1 MCIRHLC
8 AWSFALSAGL
18 FPQLN
23 AISAERYFVPHTVN
37 AESTYSAAAVMDVD
51 RDGHSDIVCGGWWYR
66 APNWER
72 HTVREVEMI
81 RGRYDDYSALPLD
94 VNGDGLLDLI
104 SCNYRSESLYWVEQP
119 ADSAGTWIKHVIE
132 KPGPMET
139 GRLVDINADGRL
151 DVLPNGTGFAA
162 WWELDRA
169 GPPAPDHQPRWLRHE
184 LPSEIAGHGIGFGD
198 VNGDG
203 RLDLVG
209 PDGWLEA
216 TPDQSNQPWTFR
228 GEFHLDR
235 DASIPILVTDVDAD
249 GDADLI
255 WGRGHGTGLYWLEQ
269 SRNADNS
276 RAWVRHPFDTSWSQP
291 HTLLLA
297 DCDGDGV
304 NELIA
309 GKRYLGHEGKDLGEN
324 DPLAIYRYDFDR
336 QTRTWRRHVVSEGG
350 RIGWDLDPKAVDLDG
365 DGDIDLVA
373 PGRSGLYWLENRPAD
388 ALLTSKDVGGE
399 PAYEKHTDVMVYR
412 GADGRLLPVQS
423 PEDMGIRRG
432 HILLG
437 MQTAMGPMP
446 DSSRRVPLDI
456 QVCDEV
462 VLDRYTRRRITYA
475 AEAGDRVPAYLL
487 IPKETQRPRPAMLCL
502 HQTTSI
508 GKDEPAGIGGLA
520 TLHYAAE
527 LADRGYVCIVPD
539 YPSFGEYAF
548 DFRKQGAGYSSG
560 SMKAIWNNIRALD
573 VLETLPEVDRTRI
586 GCIGHSLGGHNSLFT
601 AAFDLRIRAVVTSC
615 GFTGFHEY
623 YGGKLDGWTGDRY
636 MPRIRDVY
644 GCDPDRVPFDFH
656 EVLAAIAP
664 RSIFVSAPLKDANFA
679 VDGVVKVLDEVK
691 KVYVLDGAADR
702 LTVTYP
708 NCEHSFPDDVRN
720 QAYEWLDHQL
730 R

>member
-1 MCIRHLC
+1 MCTWGLIVAVSLIQHLQ
-8 AWSFALSAGL
+8 AA
-18 FPQLN
+18 
-23 AISAERYFVPHTVN
+23 SAERCFETHTVN
-37 AESTYSAAAVMDVD
+37 ADSTYSAAAVLDVD
-51 RDGHSDIVCGGWWYR
+51 RDGRSDIVCGGWWYR

-72 HTVREVEMI
+72 QRVREVEMI

-94 VNGDGLLDLI
+94 VNGDGRLDLI

-119 ADSAGTWIKHVIE
+119 ADASAAWTKHVID

-139 GRLVDINADGRL
+139 GRLVDINADGQL
-151 DVLPNGTGFAA
+151 DVLPNGTGFTA
-162 WWELDRA
+162 WWKLDRA
-169 GPPAPDHQPRWLRHE
+169 SLSEPSQEPRWLRHD
-184 LPSEIAGHGIGFGD
+184 LPSEIAGHGIGCGD
-198 VNGDG
+198 VNGD
-203 RLDLVG
+203 RRMDLVG

-216 TPDQSNQPWTFR
+216 TPEQPDHPWTFH

-255 WGRGHGTGLYWLEQ
+255 WGRGHSTGLNWLEQ
-269 SRNADNS
+269 RRNGDNS
-276 RAWVRHPFDTSWSQP
+276 RTWVRHPIDTSWSQP

-297 DCDGDGV
+297 DCDGDGI

-309 GKRYLGHEGKDLGEN
+309 GKRYLGHEGKDLGEF
-324 DPLAIYRYDFDR
+324 DPLVIYRY
-336 QTRTWRRHVVSEGG
+336 TYEPEARTWRRHAVSEGG
-350 RIGWDLDPKAVDLDG
+350 RVGWDLDPKAADLDG
-365 DGDIDLVA
+365 DGDLDLVA
-373 PGRSGLYWLENRPAD
+373 PGRSGLYWLENRPVAD
-388 ALLTSKDVGGE
+388 SSCRKEIGGE
-399 PAYEKHTDVMVYR
+399 PAYEKHSDVMVYLDEN
-412 GADGRLLPVQS
+412 GNLLPVRT
-423 PEDMGIRRG
+423 PEEMGIRRS

-437 MQTAMGPMP
+437 MQAAMGPLP
-446 DSSRRVPLDI
+446 DPSRRVPLDM
-456 QVCDEV
+456 QVRDEV
-462 VLDRYTRRRITYA
+462 VLDRHIRRHITFA

-487 IPKETQRPRPAMLCL
+487 IPKTTQTPRPAMLCL

-548 DFRKQGAGYSSG
+548 DFSKQGAGYASG

-601 AAFDLRIRAVVTSC
+601 AAFDLRIRAVITSC
-615 GFTGFHEY
+615 GFTGFHDY
-623 YGGKLDGWTGDRY
+623 YGGKLDGWTPDRY

-644 GCDPDRVPFDFH
+644 RKDPDRMPFDFH

-664 RSIFVSAPLKDANFA
+664 RSVFVSAPLNDANFA
-679 VDGVVKVLDEVK
+679 VDGVVKVVDEVK
-691 KVYVLDGAADR
+691 KVYVLDGAPDR
-702 LTVTYP
+702 LMATYP
-708 NCEHSFPDDVRN
+708 ACEHSFPDDVRQ
-720 QAYEWLDHQL
+720 QAYEWLDRQL